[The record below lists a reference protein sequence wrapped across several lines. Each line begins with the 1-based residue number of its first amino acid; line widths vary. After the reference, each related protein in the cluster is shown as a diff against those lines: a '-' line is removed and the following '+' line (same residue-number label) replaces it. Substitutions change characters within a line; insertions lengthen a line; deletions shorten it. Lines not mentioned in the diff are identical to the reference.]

1 MDVAPPTRETSQ
13 WSFTRNHRYYAA
25 TLPGLP
31 HLPKVELEVVG
42 DRSHE
47 LQGFLHLKRHELVL
61 TSSAGRSAPFPYDVV
76 GRRALDAAIIVAHYK
91 DADGTRQIYVRSS
104 VRPPVALREASPFPE
119 IALWELPAGLIEPG
133 EAPVAGAA
141 RELEEELGFAL
152 APSALAP
159 LGPPAFPAP
168 ALIGE
173 LHYFYHVEVDPA
185 LRATPG
191 GDGSALEEAATI
203 AVVTLEDLLAAC
215 RRGDLPDAK
224 TELGLRRLAD
234 IL

>member
-1 MDVAPPTRETSQ
+1 MRTYIVAAGVVIENGKVLLSRRKEGS
-13 WSFTRNHRYYAA
+13 
-25 TLPGLP
+25 
-31 HLPKVELEVVG
+31 HL
-42 DRSHE
+42 
-47 LQGFLHLKRHELVL
+47 
-61 TSSAGRSAPFPYDVV
+61 AGRWEFPGGKAEAGEDP
-76 GRRALDAAIIVAHYK
+76 RA
-91 DADGTRQIYVRSS
+91 
-104 VRPPVALREASPFPE
+104 ALR
-119 IALWELPAGLIEPG
+119 
-133 EAPVAGAA
+133 

-215 RRGDLPDAK
+215 RRGDVPDAK